1 MNLTSLLVLTTL
13 FISVSGSLPQTAYIK
28 MVDVWLIFAQAVPW
42 VEVLLH
48 TWIDA
53 SRTEGEGGR
62 EINNHGKSITVGGKD
77 DKEIYMSTANSQS
90 FTPALTPDVPD
101 SNLSKNM
108 ERVQASICPCCAVQ
122 CPPCLVRV
130 FANFDR

>member
-1 MNLTSLLVLTTL
+1 
-13 FISVSGSLPQTAYIK
+13 

-48 TWIDA
+48 TWIDT

-77 DKEIYMSTANSQS
+77 DKEIYMSTDNGQS
-90 FTPALTPDVPD
+90 FTPALTPDVPE
-101 SNLSKNM
+101 SSLSKNM
-108 ERVQASICPCCAVQ
+108 ERVQVFVFVVQ
-122 CPPCLVRV
+122 CSVDLVCSKYLQILTDDQRQCSRPLPLV
-130 FANFDR
+130 SLAILDTSFGISFI

>member
-1 MNLTSLLVLTTL
+1 
-13 FISVSGSLPQTAYIK
+13 

-77 DKEIYMSTANSQS
+77 DKEIYMSTSQS

-108 ERVQASICPCCAVQ
+108 ERVQASICLCCLAVQ
-122 CPPCLVRV
+122 FAGRPGLLQV
-130 FANFDR
+130 FANFD